1 METIQIDQLASVTG
15 GGGGKNLAGI
25 AENVMSWLGKGAVQ
39 KNTPKGAT
47 QFMSPGGD
55 KKIRFD
61 LSPEQHKGT
70 GPHINLEEGS
80 KNVHVPVS
88 E

>member
-1 METIQIDQLASVTG
+1 METIQTELLASVTG
-15 GGGGKNLAGI
+15 GGKADLGKIAG
-25 AENVMSWLGKGAVQ
+25 NVMSWLGKGAVQ

-61 LSPEQHKGT
+61 LSPEQHKGA
-70 GPHINLEEGS
+70 GPHINVEEGS
-80 KNVHVPVS
+80 KNVHVPLS